1 MTQQDVESA
10 FVFRNARAADVR
22 VEGSRIVEI
31 GPVSSSGARV
41 LDCRGLVVTPGFIDA
56 HSHSDLRAISEPA
69 LPMKVR
75 QGITTEVF
83 GQDGISVAPV
93 LPQDV
98 PARRRQLAGLLG
110 DPVLPW
116 TWGSV
121 GQYLDTVRKANPAVD
136 VAYLIPH
143 GAVRQCAMGM
153 EDRAPTPEELRAMER
168 LIDEGMSE
176 GAVGMSTGLIYPPC
190 CYAKTD
196 ELMALARVIARQDG
210 VFVAHIRNEGDF
222 IVPALE
228 ELIRVGRESG
238 CRIHVSHLKIAGREN
253 WSKVE
258 AVVRLLEAARKDLEL
273 SADQYPYIAG
283 STGMGAILPPWVHD
297 GGVDEATRRLGDAE
311 TRRRIRTMVLDP
323 RPVEWDNFWRWSG
336 PEGILISDIPSGRR
350 PELLGKNLRDGAA
363 GCDPLDFAMDLLRDE
378 RMGVSLVSFSQCEE
392 VIEAFLR
399 LPFVGVCTDGL
410 LGGRPHPRAYGTYPR
425 LLGRYVRE
433 RRVLSL
439 EDALRKTS
447 AVSAK
452 AYRLK
457 GVGAIEVGARANLVA
472 FDPERVADRATF
484 EDPCRY
490 SEGIVYVM
498 RGGELVYDAT
508 ASA

>member
-1 MTQQDVESA
+1 
-10 FVFRNARAADVR
+10 
-22 VEGSRIVEI
+22 
-31 GPVSSSGARV
+31 
-41 LDCRGLVVTPGFIDA
+41 
-56 HSHSDLRAISEPA
+56 
-69 LPMKVR
+69 MKVR

-83 GQDGISVAPV
+83 GQDGISIAPV
-93 LPQDV
+93 LPKDI

-110 DPVLPW
+110 DSVPHW
-116 TWGSV
+116 TWEGV
-121 GQYLDTVRKANPAVD
+121 GQYLETVRKATPSVD

-153 EDRAPTPEELRAMER
+153 DDRAPTPEELRRMER
-168 LIDEGMSE
+168 LTEEGMSE

-190 CYAKTD
+190 CYAKT
-196 ELMALARVIARQDG
+196 EEIIALARVVSRHDG

-222 IVPALE
+222 ILPALE

-253 WSKVE
+253 WSKLE
-258 AVVRLLEAARKDLEL
+258 AVLRLLESARKDLEL

-283 STGMGAILPPWVHD
+283 STVLGAIVPPWVHS

-311 TRRRIRTMVLDP
+311 TRRRIREVVLDP

-336 PEGILISDIPSGRR
+336 PEGIIVSDIPSGRR
-350 PELLGKNLRDGAA
+350 PELLGKNLREAA
-363 GCDPLDFAMDLLRDE
+363 EGRDPLDFAMDLLRDE
-378 RMGVSLVSFSQCEE
+378 RMGVSMVSFSQCEE

-399 LPFVGVCTDGL
+399 LPYVGVCTDGL

-433 RRVLSL
+433 RKVLSL
-439 EDALRKTS
+439 EDALRKMST
-447 AVSAK
+447 VSAK

-457 GVGAIEVGARANLVA
+457 GVGTLEVGARANLVA
-472 FDPERVADRATF
+472 FDPERVVDRATF
-484 EDPCRY
+484 ENPCQY
-490 SEGIVYVM
+490 SDGVVYVM
-498 RGGELVYDAT
+498 RGGELVHDAT

>member
-1 MTQQDVESA
+1 MSAESA
-10 FVFRNARAADVR
+10 FVFRNGRDPDLR
-22 VEGSRIVEI
+22 IEGSRIAAI
-31 GPVSSSGARV
+31 GSVPSSGARI
-41 LDCRGLVVTPGFIDA
+41 LECRGLVVAPGFIDA

-93 LPQDV
+93 FPKDV

-110 DPVLPW
+110 DSVPHW
-116 TWGSV
+116 TWESV
-121 GQYLDTVRKANPAVD
+121 GQYLETVRKANPSVD

-153 EDRAPTPEELRAMER
+153 DDRAPTPEELRAMER
-168 LIDEGMSE
+168 LTDAGMSE

-196 ELMALARVIARQDG
+196 ELIALARVVVRHDG

-222 IVPALE
+222 ILPALE

-253 WSKVE
+253 WSKLDRVLS
-258 AVVRLLEAARKDLEL
+258 LLDTARKDLEL

-283 STGMGAILPPWVHD
+283 STVMGAILPPWVHG

-311 TRRRIRTMVLDP
+311 TRRKIRSVVLDP

-336 PEGILISDIPSGRR
+336 PEGIIISDVPSGRR
-350 PELLGKNLRDGAA
+350 PELLGKNLRDAAA
-363 GCDPLDFAMDLLRDE
+363 GRDPLDFAMDLLRDE
-378 RMGVSLVSFSQCEE
+378 GMGVSMVSFSQCEE
-392 VIEAFLR
+392 VIEAFLK

-425 LLGRYVRE
+425 LLGQYVRE
-433 RRVLSL
+433 RKVLSL
-439 EDALRKTS
+439 EDALRKMS
-447 AVSAK
+447 AVSAR

-457 GVGAIEVGARANLVA
+457 GVGTLEVGARANLVA

-484 EDPCRY
+484 ENPCQY
-490 SEGIVYVM
+490 SDGVVYVM

-508 ASA
+508 ASP